1 MPQPS
6 LSYATQLVYY
16 TTIKINGYEN
26 HVLPCYE
33 NLGRNGKCLFNAGE
47 KQDIQPY
54 VYWL

>member
-33 NLGRNGKCLFNAGE
+33 NLRRHGKCLFNAGE

-54 VYWL
+54 VY